1 LITLDKYKAAMEN
14 IYSLKGKVIV
24 VTGGTGILGNSFI
37 NGIVEAGGAVG
48 ILGRNKEV
56 AEERAEAINKNGG
69 QATALVADVLDEA
82 SLIAARKALLDR
94 FGRLDGLVNG
104 AGGNMPDGVLQ
115 PDEDIFNMNLDGMK
129 RVMEVNLWGTLLP
142 TQVFG
147 DAIAKTG
154 KGSIVNISSMNSKR
168 AITKVL
174 GYNMGKAAVD
184 CYNQWFAVELANRYG
199 DAIRMNALAPGFFL
213 TEQNRNLLTLPEGG
227 YTQRGGLVIKQTPF
241 KRFGNPDELIG
252 ALVWLLSD
260 ASAFVTGSMI
270 CVDGGFSIF
279 GGV

>member
-1 LITLDKYKAAMEN
+1 MESK
-14 IYSLKGKVIV
+14 YSLKGKVII
-24 VTGGTGILGNSFI
+24 VTGGTGILGNSFV
-37 NGIVEAGGAVG
+37 NGIVEAGGIVG
-48 ILGRNKEV
+48 ILGRNEKV
-56 AEERAEAINKNGG
+56 AHERAEAINKNGG
-69 QATALVADVLDEA
+69 KAISLIADVLNEKE
-82 SLIAARKALLDR
+82 LVAAKEQVWDN
-94 FGRLDGLVNG
+94 FGRLDGLVNA
-104 AGGNMPDGVLQ
+104 AGGNMPQGVLQ
-115 PDEDIFNMNLDGMK
+115 PEEDIFKMNLGGMK
-129 RVMEVNLWGTLLP
+129 EVMEVNLWGTLLP

-147 DAIAKTG
+147 EAIAKTG

-168 AITKVL
+168 AVTKVL
-174 GYNMGKAAVD
+174 GYNIGKAAVD

-213 TEQNRNLLTLPEGG
+213 TEQNRNLLTKPEGG
-227 YTQRGGLVIKQTPF
+227 YTPRGEAVIRNTPF

-279 GGV
+279 SGV

>member
-1 LITLDKYKAAMEN
+1 MDN
-14 IYSLKGKVIV
+14 NFSLKGKVIV

-56 AEERAEAINKNGG
+56 AEERANVINRNGG
-69 QATALVADVLDEA
+69 QAIALVADVLNEQD
-82 SLIAARKALLDR
+82 LQAAKQTLLDK
-94 FGRLDGLVNG
+94 FGGLDGLVNG
-104 AGGNMPDGVLQ
+104 AGGNMPEGVLQ
-115 PDEDIFNMNLDGMK
+115 PDEDIFKMNIEGIK
-129 RVMEVNLWGTLLP
+129 RVLDLNLWGTLLP

-147 DAIAKTG
+147 EAIAKTG
-154 KGSIVNISSMNSKR
+154 RGSIVNISSMNSKR

-213 TEQNRNLLTLPEGG
+213 TEQNRDLLTTPDGG
-227 YTQRGGLVIKQTPF
+227 FTKRGEKVIRQTPF

>member
-1 LITLDKYKAAMEN
+1 MADN
-14 IYSLKGKVIV
+14 FSLNGKVII
-24 VTGGTGILGNSFI
+24 VTGGTGILGNSFV
-37 NGIVEAGGAVG
+37 NGIVEAGGTVG
-48 ILGRNKEV
+48 ILGRNKDM
-56 AEERAEAINKNGG
+56 AEERANSINSKGGKAI
-69 QATALVADVLDEA
+69 ALVADVLNTDDLTNA
-82 SLIAARKALLDR
+82 KNKVLDA
-94 FGRLDGLVNG
+94 FGRIDGLVNG
-104 AGGNMPDGVLQ
+104 AGGNMPQGVLQ
-115 PDEDIFNMNLDGMK
+115 PEEDIFSMNLEGMK
-129 RVMEVNLWGTLLP
+129 KVMEVNLWGTLYP
-142 TQVFG
+142 TQIFG
-147 DAIAKTG
+147 EAIAKTG
-154 KGSIVNISSMNSKR
+154 KGSIVNISSMNSQR

-184 CYNQWFAVELANRYG
+184 CYTQWFAVELANRYG

-227 YTQRGGLVIKQTPF
+227 YTDRGSKVIRNTPF

-252 ALVWLLSD
+252 ALVWLLGD

>member
-1 LITLDKYKAAMEN
+1 LEN
-14 IYSLKGKVIV
+14 NFSLAGKVIV

-48 ILGRNKEV
+48 ILGRNAEI
-56 AEERAEAINKNGG
+56 AEERAVAINKNGG
-69 QATALVADVLDEA
+69 KAVALVADVLNEA
-82 SLIAARKALLDR
+82 DLQLAKTKLLDT

-104 AGGNMPDGVLQ
+104 AGGNMPQGVLQ
-115 PDEDIFNMNLDGMK
+115 PDEDVFKMNIAGMK
-129 RVMEVNLWGTLLP
+129 TVMDLNTWGTIIP

-147 DAIAKTG
+147 EAIAKTG

-184 CYNQWFAVELANRYG
+184 CYNQWFAVEMAKRYG
-199 DAIRMNALAPGFFL
+199 DAIRMNALAPGFFI
-213 TEQNRNLLTLPEGG
+213 TEQNRALLTTPDGG
-227 YTQRGGLVIKQTPF
+227 YTERGQLVINQTPF

-260 ASAFVTGSMI
+260 ASNFVTGSMI